1 MVFHA
6 LIVQEEGAEYY
17 AEVRKQYFTM
27 YCIQSSGE
35 RTFKLQNL
43 PFLSSV
49 LIGFLKD
56 TRKTDCQN

>member
-6 LIVQEEGAEYY
+6 LIVHYEGAEYY
-17 AEVRKQYFTM
+17 TVVRKQYFAT
-27 YCIQSSGE
+27 YCIQSNGDQ
-35 RTFKLQNL
+35 TFILENL

-56 TRKTDCQN
+56 SRKTEDQT